1 MSECGDQW
9 VACMVTGIFAGIA
22 FTGFSALAVRYF
34 YKKCV
39 RRSTV
44 LPTQQSGLEIV
55 MSPFTGAALGVAS
68 NNV

>member
-1 MSECGDQW
+1 MIECNEKILE
-9 VACMVTGIFAGIA
+9 CIITGIFAGIA
-22 FTGFSALAVRYF
+22 LAGFSALAIRYF

-39 RRSTV
+39 RRSIV
-44 LPTQQSGLEIV
+44 LPTQQAGLEIV

>member
-1 MSECGDQW
+1 MIECII
-9 VACMVTGIFAGIA
+9 TGIFAGIA
-22 FTGFSALAVRYF
+22 LTGFSALAIRHF

-55 MSPFTGAALGVAS
+55 MSPFTGAALGVVS